1 MKKAFKIFVALC
13 AGAFVLSCEKTNQE
27 SESMSFDID
36 AVKEVSASGETFTLK
51 LLSNVAWSLDGYDDT
66 VREWISVTP
75 ESGNAN
81 QFKQTVTI
89 VVSENKGDERSAT
102 IAFKGES
109 KVLKLTVN
117 QEKGS
122 MLFDTEDGSETGP
135 YKASTA
141 LSMINGSSFNPS
153 EEVYVYGIISEIT
166 EVSVSYGN
174 ATYYISDDGTASN
187 QLCIFRG
194 YYLYS
199 NSFTS
204 ESQIKVG
211 DEVIVCGKLQM
222 YNETTPE
229 MSKSNYIYYLNGVY
243 GKKETVTETP
253 SELTRDT
260 PGKWLE
266 LPEINDE
273 NLYFISHKFSATTIA
288 KYPALAA
295 NQRNY
300 SYYFDP
306 AVRYAY
312 WVAYPLNAG
321 LIGSGSRTEEWGLDP
336 KVPEKNQQIIYKAYQ
351 GGYQRG
357 HQIPSADRLYK
368 NENVSTFYFTN
379 MTPQLGTFNENG
391 WATLEGYVRNWAK
404 ACDTLYVVTGADYK
418 KSTAVATDNN
428 GVEIPVP
435 TAYFK
440 ALLGYKSA
448 GFSSSSDNY
457 MGVSFYMEHQS
468 DDGSKLF
475 SEQAI
480 TIDSLE
486 VKLGTDLFVNLPSVI
501 GSEKAAAVE
510 SATVSSWWESN
521 K

>member
-1 MKKAFKIFVALC
+1 MKKAFNILVALC
-13 AGAFVLSCEKTNQE
+13 AGVLVFSCEKTATE
-27 SESMSFDID
+27 PEKVSFDID
-36 AVKEVSASGETFTLK
+36 SVKEVSASGETFTLK
-51 LLSNVAWSLDGYDDT
+51 LLSNVAWSLDGYDDN
-66 VREWISVTP
+66 VREWISVSP

-81 QFKQTVTI
+81 QFTQTVTI
-89 VVSENKGDERSAT
+89 TVSENRGDERSAT
-102 IAFKGES
+102 IVFKGES
-109 KVLKLTVN
+109 RSAQLTIN
-117 QEKGS
+117 QEGGS
-122 MLFDTEDGSETGP
+122 LSFDIEDGSESGP

-141 LSMINGSSFNPS
+141 LAMITGGSSNLS
-153 EEVYVYGIISEIT
+153 TEVYVYGIISEIT
-166 EVSVSYGN
+166 EVSTYYGN
-174 ATYYISDDGTASN
+174 ATYYISDDGTTNN

-199 NSFTS
+199 DSFTS

-222 YNETTPE
+222 YNDDTPE
-229 MSKSNYIYYLNGVY
+229 MSKANYIYYLNGVY

-266 LPEINDE
+266 LPATDID
-273 NLYFISHKFSATTIA
+273 NLYFISHKYTT
-288 KYPALAA
+288 PALAG
-295 NQRNY
+295 QRNY

-306 AVRYAY
+306 SVRYAA

-321 LIGSGSRTEEWGLDP
+321 LIGSGSRTDEWGLDP

-379 MTPQLGTFNENG
+379 MTPQLGDFNENG
-391 WATLEGYVRNWAK
+391 WATLEGYVRDWAK
-404 ACDTLYVVTGADYK
+404 ACDTLYVVTGADYRN
-418 KSTAVATDNN
+418 STAVATDNN
-428 GVEIPVP
+428 GVQIPVP

-457 MGVSFYMEHQS
+457 MAVGFYMKHEA
-468 DDGSKLF
+468 DNGSKLF
-475 SEQAI
+475 SEQAVS
-480 TIDSLE
+480 IDALE
-486 VKLGTDLFVNLPSVI
+486 VKLGTDLFVNLSSVI
-501 GSEKAAAVE
+501 GSDKAAAVE
-510 SATVSSWWESN
+510 SAAVSSWWESN